1 MNVYLPIYIYAG
13 GVDMSLAGQKIGRY
27 LLQSPLGSGGM
38 GEVYLATDTQIN
50 RQVAVK
56 VIRAGTTTYPN
67 AEATKEAT
75 RLFYREMRAIAVLDH
90 PHILP
95 LYDFGE
101 EGVITYMVMP
111 YRKEGSLADW
121 LQQRNSTELLSAGD
135 VGHLIGQAARGL
147 QHAHNHNIIHQ
158 DVKPTNFL
166 MRNNEEEPHRPTLLL
181 ADFGVAKFT
190 SATSSMSHTIRGT
203 PSYMAPEQWE
213 GTPVMAT
220 DQYALAIMAYELLT
234 GAPPF
239 QGGVGQMMYQHF
251 HVQPQPPSTRNPRIP
266 QELDLVL
273 LRALAKKPEER
284 FPSIAAFG
292 QAFQQALQSMSTSTL
307 ARVPP
312 PKVSPPPS
320 EELRATLAISEEEAQ
335 TGTRRTLTLPGGQ
348 RVTVAVPPHAQDGQ
362 LIRIPAQGDPS
373 GNSPTVPLA
382 ITLAV
387 TRTEKLK
394 LPPVPERAEEKTY
407 LSLSRGLEERPV
419 VSNPAV
425 SKPVIRSR
433 WHLSKGRVALLLGL
447 VVLVII
453 GSFGVFLLV
462 RNAVLPNPYPP
473 HTGTLLLDDA
483 LSDNGLTWPQGSDSH
498 GSCAFTSGAY
508 RVSGSTPGFYF
519 CNNGATNF
527 SNFAYQVQM
536 TIISGNSGGTTFR
549 TDAAAGKYYFFRIG
563 LDGSYELG
571 RQEGDQYQTLKNG
584 TSSAINTGL
593 NQSNLIA
600 VVANGSSIDLYVNL
614 HHIDSVSDSTYT
626 SGQVGVAAY
635 STTGTTEVA
644 FSNAMVWG
652 L

>member
-1 MNVYLPIYIYAG
+1 
-13 GVDMSLAGQKIGRY
+13 MSLAGQKIGRY

-50 RQVAVK
+50 RQVAIK

-111 YRKEGSLADW
+111 YRKERSLADW

-147 QHAHNHNIIHQ
+147 QHAHSHNIIHQ
-158 DVKPTNFL
+158 DVKPSNFL

-220 DQYALAIMAYELLT
+220 DQYALAVMAYELLT
-234 GAPPF
+234 GTPPF

-292 QAFQQALQSMSTSTL
+292 QAFQQALQNMSTSTL

-320 EELRATLAISEEEAQ
+320 EALRATLAISEEEAR

-348 RVTVAVPPHAQDGQ
+348 RVTVAVPAHAQDGQ
-362 LIRIPAQGDPS
+362 LIRIPAQRDASS
-373 GNSPTVPLA
+373 GNTTGPLT
-382 ITLAV
+382 IMLAV

-394 LPPVPERAEEKTY
+394 PPPVPERAEERTY
-407 LSLSRGLEERPV
+407 LSPPRQLEQSPV
-419 VSNPAV
+419 VSNSAV
-425 SKPVIRSR
+425 SKPVTRSR
-433 WHLSKGRVALLLGL
+433 WRLSKGRVALLLGL
-447 VVLVII
+447 LVLVIFA
-453 GSFGVFLLV
+453 GFGVFYVV
-462 RNAVLPNPYPP
+462 RNAASPNPYPP

-483 LSDNGLTWPQGSDSH
+483 LSNNGLTWAQGSDSS
-498 GSCAFTSGAY
+498 GSCVFTGGAY
-508 RVSGSTPGFYF
+508 HVTSISTANTNDHF
-519 CNNGATNF
+519 CTNGASSF
-527 SNFAYQVQM
+527 SSFAYQVQM
-536 TIISGNSGGTTFR
+536 TIITGDSGGIIFR
-549 TDAAAGKYYFFRIG
+549 ADAAASKYYIFRIG
-563 LDGSYELG
+563 QDGSYELG
-571 RQEGDQYQTLKNG
+571 SYGDQQQTLKNG

-600 VVANGSSIDLYVNL
+600 VVANGSNIDLYVNL
-614 HHIDSVSDSTYT
+614 HHIDSVSNSTFT

-635 STTGTTEVA
+635 STNGTTEIA
-644 FSNAMVWG
+644 FNNAMVWG